1 MPNNVRRRE
10 SENPLMDLLQTRRP
24 RDLAAVRNWDANDP
38 LRALRDRFELPPN
51 VVYLDGNSLGA
62 LPRATRH
69 RIAHVVA
76 DEWGAGLIRSWN
88 DCDWIGAPRRVGDKI
103 AGLIG
108 AAPGE
113 VIVADS
119 TSANLFKLISVA
131 LAARPGRREVLSEP
145 GNFPSDL
152 YVIEGALR
160 GMADR
165 SVRLEPA
172 QRLIDCIGE
181 DTALVVLTQVHYK
194 SAAMH
199 DMRAIT
205 ARAHEK
211 GALVLWDLSH
221 SAGAL
226 HVDLNGCD
234 VDFAVGCGYKYLN
247 GGPGAPAFLFVAR
260 RHQACCRSP
269 LSGWMGHERPFDF
282 VDGYAPAAGIERFL
296 CGTPPILGLL
306 SLECGVDLL
315 LEAGT
320 AALQAKSEQLCQL
333 FIALVQ
339 DMCGDQLQLLSPVDP
354 RQRGSHL
361 AYAHPNGYAVMRAL
375 IDRGVI
381 GDFRAPDTLRFGFA
395 PLYTRYEDVWQ
406 AVVTLRD
413 VLQTQCWSEPRY
425 AVRAAVT

>member
-1 MPNNVRRRE
+1 
-10 SENPLMDLLQTRRP
+10 MDLLPRSP
-24 RDLAAVRNWDANDP
+24 RDLAAVRNWDASDP
-38 LRALRDRFELPPN
+38 LRAFRDRFDLPPN

-62 LPRATRH
+62 LPRATRQ
-69 RIAHVVA
+69 RIAEVVA
-76 DEWGAGLIRSWN
+76 EEWGVGLIRSWN
-88 DCDWIGAPRRVGDKI
+88 DCDWIRAPRRVGDKI
-103 AGLIG
+103 ARLIG
-108 AAPGE
+108 AEPGE

-119 TSANLFKLISVA
+119 TSANLFKLINVA
-131 LAARPGRREVLSEP
+131 LTARPGRREVLSEP

-152 YVIEGALR
+152 YVIDGALR
-160 GMADR
+160 GLPDR
-165 SVRLEPA
+165 RVRLEPA
-172 QRLIDCIGE
+172 DGLIDAISE
-181 DTALVVLTQVHYK
+181 DTALVLLTQVHYK
-194 SAAMH
+194 TAAMH

-221 SAGAL
+221 SVGAL
-226 HVDLNGCD
+226 QVDLNGCD
-234 VDFAVGCGYKYLN
+234 ADFAVGCGYKYLN
-247 GGPGAPAFLFVAR
+247 GGPGAPAFLFVAH
-260 RHQACCRSP
+260 RHLAGSVSP
-269 LSGWMGHERPFDF
+269 LSGWMGHDKPFDF

-315 LEAGT
+315 LEAGA
-320 AALQAKSEQLCQL
+320 AALQAKSQRLCQL
-333 FIALVQ
+333 FISLVQ
-339 DMCGDQLQLLSPVDP
+339 DMCGDQLQLLSPMDA
-354 RQRGSHL
+354 RARGSHL

-381 GDFRAPDTLRFGFA
+381 GDFRAPDTLRFGVT
-395 PLYTRYEDVWQ
+395 PLYTRYEDVWH